1 MSSPSDPVSSVLIAG
16 ASESLSGLATADGID
31 LVRGS
36 ASQQADQTWTVV
48 AYATQ
53 AAITSLQNSG
63 IDVTVLAD
71 PATLQAR
78 WDTVQGQVE

>member
-1 MSSPSDPVSSVLIAG
+1 
-16 ASESLSGLATADGID
+16 
-31 LVRGS
+31 VRGS
-36 ASQQADQTWTVV
+36 ASEQADQTWTVV